1 MTTAMRRSPVL
12 WVGVVIG
19 LVIGAAEL
27 AGGGTVLGAAI
38 STAIP
43 IGYAVVVTLLA
54 RRSETAGVLAGRP
67 VDERWQHINLEAST
81 WAFGVS
87 AIVVLAAFVMA
98 QATGGEWLPY
108 AFIGA
113 VMALAYVGSLVLIR
127 FRD

>member
-1 MTTAMRRSPVL
+1 MQTIARSPVFITSL
-12 WVGVVIG
+12 VIG
-19 LVIGAAEL
+19 LVMTVAEAVAGGSLGRIVL
-27 AGGGTVLGAAI
+27 AGG
-38 STAIP
+38 IP
-43 IGYAVVVTLLA
+43 IAYGLLVTLLG
-54 RRSETAGVLAGRP
+54 RRSETASVLAGRP

-81 WAFGVS
+81 WALGVS

-127 FRD
+127 LRG

>member
-1 MTTAMRRSPVL
+1 MQTIARSPVFITSL
-12 WVGVVIG
+12 VVA
-19 LVIGAAEL
+19 LVIATSEAVAGGSLGRIVL
-27 AGGGTVLGAAI
+27 AG
-38 STAIP
+38 AIP
-43 IGYAVVVTLLA
+43 IGYGLVVTIVG
-54 RRSETAGVLAGRP
+54 RRSETVSVLAGRP

>member
-1 MTTAMRRSPVL
+1 VQTIARSPVFITSL
-12 WVGVVIG
+12 VIG
-19 LVIGAAEL
+19 LVMASSEIVAGGSLGRIAL
-27 AGGGTVLGAAI
+27 AG
-38 STAIP
+38 AIP
-43 IGYAVVVTLLA
+43 IAYGLLVTVVG
-54 RRSETAGVLAGRP
+54 RRSETVSVLAGRP

-81 WAFGVS
+81 WALGVS

-127 FRD
+127 LRG